1 MLKISRLADYAAL
14 LMQRLV
20 QADGASLSA
29 ADLAEQSN
37 IAYPTVSKVLKQLAE
52 AKLVLSHRGVNGGY
66 RLARAA
72 ESISLYQLIAAID
85 GEIALTECSAS
96 EGQCVHGAQCPLS
109 GSWQSVSQLVSRIL
123 SMIKLSE
130 MSKPLKF
137 NLLLEK
143 LYQQTKQ
150 VM

>member
-66 RLARAA
+66 RLARSAT
-72 ESISLYQLIAAID
+72 SISLYQLITAID

-109 GSWQSVSQLVSRIL
+109 GSWQSVSQLVGRIL

-130 MSKPLKF
+130 MSKPLQF

-150 VM
+150 VI